1 MFNRSGAGNYS
12 YTSAR
17 VKAKKSKLLK
27 EEDYNKMLMMSVPE
41 ISHYISDAGY
51 SKEMADLGNRY
62 EGLSLVEYA
71 TYANMAKA
79 FRSILNSSTGAL
91 SRMVNAYLTKCD
103 FENLKTIMRGKKYGL
118 PIEEIRED
126 LVPAGNL
133 SMDDLDKMLS
143 LTTIE
148 DILAAFSKKIHIV
161 VPDDVISSYKTNG
174 ILGSIEDVLVKEY
187 YKNLL
192 ASISSSDRPTQI
204 FRTYIKTCID
214 LKNVETVLKF
224 KADGI
229 TGDVVVEYWIPGGT
243 EVDEKVMSQL
253 AAAQDIQ
260 AAVNEMQQLRMY
272 SEIKDSLSQDST
284 ILDVVGVINKYR
296 VELANKVGHMYPL
309 SVIPVVDYMIH
320 KENEV
325 RNIRMI
331 AHGTDSGLDR
341 DTMKKLLVI

>member
-91 SRMVNAYLTKCD
+91 SRMVNAYLTKWD

-161 VPDDVISSYKTNG
+161 VPDDVISPYKTNG

>member
-91 SRMVNAYLTKCD
+91 SRMVNAYLTKWD

-133 SMDDLDKMLS
+133 AMDDLDKMLS

>member
-91 SRMVNAYLTKCD
+91 SRMVNAYLTKWD

-118 PIEEIRED
+118 PIEELRED
-126 LVPAGNL
+126 LVPAGRL
-133 SMDDLDKMLS
+133 LTDDLDKMLS

>member
-1 MFNRSGAGNYS
+1 MFNRSGAGKYS

-17 VKAKKSKLLK
+17 VREKKSKLLK

-62 EGLSLVEYA
+62 EGLSLVEYD

-91 SRMVNAYLTKCD
+91 SRMVNAYLTKWD

-118 PIEEIRED
+118 HIEEIRED

>member
-91 SRMVNAYLTKCD
+91 SRMVNAYLTKWD

-229 TGDVVVEYWIPGGT
+229 IGDVVVEYWIPGGT
-243 EVDEKVMSQL
+243 EVDERVMSQL

>member
-91 SRMVNAYLTKCD
+91 SRMVNAYLTKWD

>member
-91 SRMVNAYLTKCD
+91 SRMVNAYLTKWD

-126 LVPAGNL
+126 L

>member
-91 SRMVNAYLTKCD
+91 SRMVNAYLTKWD

-320 KENEV
+320 KEIEV
-325 RNIRMI
+325 SNIRTI
-331 AHGTDSGLDR
+331 ARGIESGLSKE
-341 DTMKKLLVI
+341 TIKGLLVI

>member
-41 ISHYISDAGY
+41 ISHYISGAGY

-91 SRMVNAYLTKCD
+91 SRMVNAYLTKWD
-103 FENLKTIMRGKKYGL
+103 FENRKTIMRGKKYGL

-243 EVDEKVMSQL
+243 EVDEKVMTQL

>member
-91 SRMVNAYLTKCD
+91 SRMVNAYLTKWD

-148 DILAAFSKKIHIV
+148 DILVAFSKKIHIV

>member
-91 SRMVNAYLTKCD
+91 SRMVNAYLTKWD

-143 LTTIE
+143 FTTIE

>member
-91 SRMVNAYLTKCD
+91 SRMVNAYLTKWD

-284 ILDVVGVINKYR
+284 ILDVGGVINKYS

>member
-91 SRMVNAYLTKCD
+91 SRMVNAYLTKWD

-229 TGDVVVEYWIPGGT
+229 TGDVVVE
-243 EVDEKVMSQL
+243 
-253 AAAQDIQ
+253 
-260 AAVNEMQQLRMY
+260 
-272 SEIKDSLSQDST
+272 
-284 ILDVVGVINKYR
+284 
-296 VELANKVGHMYPL
+296 
-309 SVIPVVDYMIH
+309 
-320 KENEV
+320 
-325 RNIRMI
+325 
-331 AHGTDSGLDR
+331 
-341 DTMKKLLVI
+341 

>member
-1 MFNRSGAGNYS
+1 MFNRSGAGNYA

-27 EEDYNKMLMMSVPE
+27 EEDYNKMLMMTVPE

-62 EGLSLVEYA
+62 SGLSLVEYA

-91 SRMVNAYLTKCD
+91 SRMVDAYLTKWD
-103 FENLKTIMRGKKYGL
+103 FENLKVIMRGKKYGL
-118 PIEEIRED
+118 PVEEIRED

-133 SMDDLDKMLS
+133 SDEDLDKMLS
-143 LTTIE
+143 LTAVE
-148 DILAAFSKKIHIV
+148 DMIAVFSKKIHLS
-161 VPDDVISSYKTNG
+161 VPDDVISSYKASG
-174 ILGSIEDVLVKEY
+174 ILGTIEDVLVKEY

-192 ASISSSDRPTQI
+192 ASISSSDRPSQI
-204 FRTYIKTCID
+204 FRTYVKSCID

-224 KADGI
+224 KADGLS
-229 TGDVVVEYWIPGGT
+229 GDVVMEYWIPGGA

-272 SEIKDSLSQDST
+272 SEIKDSLSQDAS
-284 ILDVVGVINKYR
+284 ILDVVGVIGRYR
-296 VELANKVGHMYPL
+296 IELANKVGHMYPL
-309 SVIPVVDYMIH
+309 SVIPVVDYIIH

>member
-91 SRMVNAYLTKCD
+91 SRMVNAYLTKWD

-229 TGDVVVEYWIPGGT
+229 IGDVVVEYWIPGGT